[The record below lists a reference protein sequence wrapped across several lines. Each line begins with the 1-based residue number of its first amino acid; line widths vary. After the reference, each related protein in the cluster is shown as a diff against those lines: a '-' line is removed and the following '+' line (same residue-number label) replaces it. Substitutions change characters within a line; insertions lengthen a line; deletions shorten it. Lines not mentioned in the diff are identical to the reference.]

1 MRSYGKGRMSATTQV
16 KELSPVMSPITPGQG
31 VHIPEAN
38 TGAVAMGETVFGVSG
53 SEPVAGMRTVYGG
66 TWESRSASRSRQG
79 AEEATRG
86 YGVAA
91 VGPIHSRGVGGVTPV
106 GPRAA
111 GALEGIGSW
120 TLREEVCHAGH

>member
-53 SEPVAGMRTVYGG
+53 SEPVAGMRTVYVG
-66 TWESRSASRSRQG
+66 TW
-79 AEEATRG
+79 
-86 YGVAA
+86 
-91 VGPIHSRGVGGVTPV
+91 
-106 GPRAA
+106 RAA
-111 GALEGIGSW
+111 ALPEAAKEPKRRRGGMA
-120 TLREEVCHAGH
+120 LRQSDRFIVEA